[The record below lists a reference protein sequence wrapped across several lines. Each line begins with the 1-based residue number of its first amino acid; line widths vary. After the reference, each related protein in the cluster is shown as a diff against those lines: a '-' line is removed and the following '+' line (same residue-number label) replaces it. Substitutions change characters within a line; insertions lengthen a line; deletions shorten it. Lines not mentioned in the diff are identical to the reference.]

1 MQMLESD
8 CIFEESGSGSKAR
21 AERFIEEPYFFYS
34 EVGLLESAKTDAS
47 LGQENRSL
55 DYWVTCLF
63 SMGS

>member
-1 MQMLESD
+1 MQILESE
-8 CIFEESGSGSKAR
+8 CIFEELGSGSKAR
-21 AERFIEEPYFFYS
+21 AKRFIEAPYFFYS

-55 DYWVTCLF
+55 DYWILCLF